1 MRTMTETERFLNFMQ
16 QYESRQVP
24 EREYLA
30 LTGSM
35 SRSFVPGLSRAEVR
49 SHDRAFRSY
58 VREILPGG
66 CVLYRLVRS
75 VAGSRTSSGCNG
87 GAA

>member
-1 MRTMTETERFLNFMQ
+1 MMRTMTETERFLNFMQ
-16 QYESRQVP
+16 GYMQRP
-24 EREYLA
+24 EVREHLA
-30 LTGSM
+30 LTGSL
-35 SRSFVPGLSRAEVR
+35 SRSAVPGPSRAEAR

-75 VAGSRTSSGCNG
+75 AVGSRASSGCSG